1 MNACVHSQLD
11 SCLSSQYHFSSVIKN
26 IAHLCS
32 RTRSKTWGPNG
43 WQKVV
48 VCVVSDGRS
57 KVNKRTL
64 HVLSLVS
71 CARCFLRFETEWL
84 VDGMLPGRCSQ
95 GHGRGQGRNRPY
107 FRVSQPAAVRRY
119 VLTNF
124 RYTTN
129 VIVTDSG
136 EVSMGT
142 TPVQVS
148 AIAAKC
154 LQLAAQ
160 LPYRSYSVSRSRTR
174 RSSTVTAGSSMRS
187 VLWSSPTVSAPECDM
202 RASFLHND
210 AVCILL
216 DVGTKPTGTS
226 IYELWKCMCLMV
238 SIVGHC

>member
-1 MNACVHSQLD
+1 MNACVHSQTD
-11 SCLSSQYHFSSVIKN
+11 TCISSQYYFSSVIKN

-71 CARCFLRFETEWL
+71 SALWYFLRFETEWL
-84 VDGMLPGRCSQ
+84 ADGLLPGRCSQ
-95 GHGRGQGRNRPY
+95 GHSRGQGRDCPH
-107 FRVSQPAAVRRY
+107 FRVSQPAVLPCY

-129 VIVTDSG
+129 VIVTDTG

-148 AIAAKC
+148 HYRKVVAK
-154 LQLAAQ
+154 
-160 LPYRSYSVSRSRTR
+160 
-174 RSSTVTAGSSMRS
+174 
-187 VLWSSPTVSAPECDM
+187 
-202 RASFLHND
+202 
-210 AVCILL
+210 
-216 DVGTKPTGTS
+216 
-226 IYELWKCMCLMV
+226 
-238 SIVGHC
+238 